1 MSFDIVSGPM
11 LAAFL
16 AASFVLAVTPGPGVV
31 YIVART
37 LAQGRGAGLASV
49 AGVAAGNLCNAVGAA
64 LGLAALFAVSSLAFS
79 VVKYAGAAYLIYLGI
94 KALRRPATVASPAQF
109 APPQKR
115 RIARDGFLVALL
127 NPKTAL
133 FFAAFLPQ
141 FIDPAGSAALQGA
154 MLGVVFVAIAALT
167 DSAYVLAASLAGARI
182 GRGRRFETAGPLCR
196 RRHLLRPRSLHRGHR
211 LEKQPLRAPHARR
224 KERKTMCRNIRTL
237 FNFEPPATEIE
248 IRDAALQFVRKIS
261 GFTVPS
267 RANEA
272 AFDRAVEDV
281 AAAARSLISSLVTTA
296 DPRDREVEAARARA
310 RSAARFG
317 PETSASVAQTGLKR
331 EIGDEARPSLPCN
344 PRFAGADCTVRPQH
358 VQERRRVVGRE
369 Q

>member
-94 KALRRPATVASPAQF
+94 KALRRPAAVASPGEF

-182 GRGRRFETAGPLCR
+182 GRGRRFETLGR
-196 RRHLLRPRSLHRGHR
+196 Y
-211 LEKQPLRAPHARR
+211 
-224 KERKTMCRNIRTL
+224 
-237 FNFEPPATEIE
+237 
-248 IRDAALQFVRKIS
+248 
-261 GFTVPS
+261 
-267 RANEA
+267 
-272 AFDRAVEDV
+272 
-281 AAAARSLISSLVTTA
+281 AAAATYFGLGLFTAATGSRSS
-296 DPRDREVEAARARA
+296 R
-310 RSAARFG
+310 
-317 PETSASVAQTGLKR
+317 
-331 EIGDEARPSLPCN
+331 
-344 PRFAGADCTVRPQH
+344 
-358 VQERRRVVGRE
+358 
-369 Q
+369 